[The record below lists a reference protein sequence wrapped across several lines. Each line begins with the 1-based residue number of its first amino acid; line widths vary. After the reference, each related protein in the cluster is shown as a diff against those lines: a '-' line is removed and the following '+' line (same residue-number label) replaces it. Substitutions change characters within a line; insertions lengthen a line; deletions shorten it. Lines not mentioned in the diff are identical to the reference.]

1 VSETGREY
9 WSRLIAEQE
18 ASGQNVKPFCRE
30 RGIGE
35 ASFYYWRRRMREDQ
49 PVRFAVLETRK
60 TSKTKPPAPRAEI
73 SVDDAA
79 G

>member
-18 ASGQNVKPFCRE
+18 ASGQKVKPFCRE

-35 ASFYYWRRRMREDQ
+35 ASFLLL
-49 PVRFAVLETRK
+49 AK
-60 TSKTKPPAPRAEI
+60 A
-73 SVDDAA
+73 DA
-79 G
+79 